1 MDLGGLGVH
10 RRFKGP
16 HPAEPTLDSGPRS
29 AASIYPAWVSQ
40 SSQHSLAQRALELVA
55 TVVFAAYAL
64 AFTARL
70 AAETH
75 ATPQALSIAAGLVGG
90 YLIADLLSGLA
101 HWVGDRF
108 FEETTPII
116 GPGFIAPFR
125 QHHVVPEEMVEHG
138 LVELVGNTAVLALPT
153 LAAAFHLL
161 DLASGSP
168 LTLLA
173 GALILSAMV
182 GGVCTNLFHRWAHM
196 ERPPRLARW
205 MQALGVVITPERHAV
220 HHSNGFDS
228 SYCITT
234 GWLNAPMDRLGVW
247 AWLERRLH
255 RAGSRAGQSTR

>member
-1 MDLGGLGVH
+1 LV
-10 RRFKGP
+10 
-16 HPAEPTLDSGPRS
+16 SGPRS

-70 AAETH
+70 AAEAH
-75 ATPQALSIAAGLVGG
+75 AAPQALSIAAGLMGG

-101 HWVGDRF
+101 HWGGDRF

-125 QHHVVPEEMVEHG
+125 QHHVAPEEMVEHG

-247 AWLERRLH
+247 AWLERRL
-255 RAGSRAGQSTR
+255 

>member
-1 MDLGGLGVH
+1 MEIGARGVH

-16 HPAEPTLDSGPRS
+16 HPAAPALVSGS
-29 AASIYPAWVSQ
+29 GGAASIYHVWVSQ
-40 SSQHSLAQRALELVA
+40 SSQHSLAQRALERVG

-64 AFTARL
+64 ALTARL
-70 AAETH
+70 AAEAH
-75 ATPQALSIAAGLVGG
+75 GAPQALSIAAGLVGG
-90 YLIADLLSGLA
+90 YLVADLLSGLA

-108 FEETTPII
+108 FQETTPII

-161 DLASGSP
+161 DLASGAP

-173 GALILSAMV
+173 GAFILSAMV

-205 MQALGVVITPERHAV
+205 MQALGLVITPERHAV
-220 HHSNGFDS
+220 HHSGGFDS

-234 GWLNAPMDRLGVW
+234 GWLNSPMDRLGVW

-255 RAGSRAGQSTR
+255 RTGSRGG